1 MNSPLIQRLFEEY
14 HYPEIDADTLDEFIS
29 RPAVGVL
36 FFTGDPAQYR
46 ETLDVA
52 VILPEL
58 VEAFEGRL
66 RAGVVARSAEKALQA
81 RYGFRRWP
89 ALVFVRKEGYLGAIT
104 GVQNW
109 PDYLREIQA
118 ILEAEPREPPGFAV
132 PEAAE

>member
-1 MNSPLIQRLFEEY
+1 MSSPLIQRLFDEY
-14 HYPEIDADTLDEFIS
+14 HYPEIDADNLDEVVS
-29 RPAVGVL
+29 NPGVSVL
-36 FFTGDPAQYR
+36 FFSGDPAQFR

-58 VEAFEGRL
+58 VKAFEGRL

-89 ALVFVRKEGYLGAIT
+89 ALVFVREEGYLGAIT

-118 ILEAEPREPPGFAV
+118 LLEAEPREPPGFGLPRATD
-132 PEAAE
+132 